1 MFFVIL
7 FVNNYK
13 QFVMRF
19 RFHVHMYILMRPIF
33 GHTIKIPIVI
43 LQPEISPQFS

>member
-1 MFFVIL
+1 MVFVIL

-19 RFHVHMYILMRPIF
+19 RLHVHMYILMRPIF
-33 GHTIKIPIVI
+33 WPYDKNTNVI

>member
-1 MFFVIL
+1 MVFVIL

-13 QFVMRF
+13 QFVMRTGL
-19 RFHVHMYILMRPIF
+19 HVYRYILMRPIF
-33 GHTIKIPIVI
+33 WPYDKNTNVI